1 MRISIGGDHA
11 GFELKERVKTLLEQ
25 RQDRVT
31 DMGTSS
37 AESVDYPDYA
47 AAVAQAVS
55 SGELDR
61 GVLVCGTGI
70 GMSIAANKFTNVRA
84 ALCYDVET
92 ARLSRQHND
101 ANVLAIGSRV
111 LDPELA
117 LTIVQKWMNTT
128 FEGADTLVASRR
140 LRLWKGTPDSPFERD

>member
-1 MRISIGGDHA
+1 MRIWIGGDHA

-25 RQDRVT
+25 RQHAVT
-31 DMGTSS
+31 DMGSS
-37 AESVDYPDYA
+37 IGESVDYPDYA

-55 SGELDR
+55 SGEADR

-70 GMSIAANKFTNVRA
+70 GMSIAANKFAKVRA
-84 ALCYDVET
+84 AVCHDVET
-92 ARLSRQHND
+92 ARLSRQHNN

-117 LTIVQKWMNTT
+117 LAIVQEWINTT
-128 FEGADTLVASRR
+128 FEGGRHARR
-140 LRLWKGTPDSPFERD
+140 LQKITALEGDV

>member
-11 GFELKERVKTLLEQ
+11 GFELKERVKTVLEQ
-25 RQDRVT
+25 GQHRVT
-31 DMGTSS
+31 DMGTFG

-47 AAVAQAVS
+47 AAVARAVS
-55 SGELDR
+55 SGEADR

-70 GMSIAANKFTNVRA
+70 GMSIAANKFANVRA
-84 ALCYDVET
+84 SLCHDVET

-117 LTIVQKWMNTT
+117 LAVVQEWMGTT
-128 FEGADTLVASRR
+128 FEGGRHSRR
-140 LRLWKGTPDSPFERD
+140 LQKITALEGAD

>member
-1 MRISIGGDHA
+1 MRISIAGDHV
-11 GFELKERVKTLLEQ
+11 GFELKAEVKTLLEQ
-25 RQDRVT
+25 RQHRVT

-47 AAVAQAVS
+47 AAVAGAVS
-55 SGELDR
+55 AGEADR

-70 GMSIAANKFTNVRA
+70 GMSIAANKFPNVRA
-84 ALCYDVET
+84 ALCHDVET

-111 LDPELA
+111 LDTEKALA
-117 LTIVQKWMNTT
+117 IVQEWMDTT
-128 FEGADTLVASRR
+128 FEGGGRHSRR
-140 LRLWKGTPDSPFERD
+140 LQKISDLEVDA

>member
-47 AAVAQAVS
+47 AAVA
-55 SGELDR
+55 
-61 GVLVCGTGI
+61 
-70 GMSIAANKFTNVRA
+70 
-84 ALCYDVET
+84 
-92 ARLSRQHND
+92 
-101 ANVLAIGSRV
+101 
-111 LDPELA
+111 
-117 LTIVQKWMNTT
+117 
-128 FEGADTLVASRR
+128 
-140 LRLWKGTPDSPFERD
+140 

>member
-1 MRISIGGDHA
+1 MRISIAGDHA
-11 GFELKERVKTLLEQ
+11 GFELKAEVKTLLEQ
-25 RQDRVT
+25 RQHRVT

-47 AAVAQAVS
+47 AAVAGAVS
-55 SGELDR
+55 AGEADR

-70 GMSIAANKFTNVRA
+70 GMSIAANKFPNVRA
-84 ALCYDVET
+84 ALCHDVET

-111 LDPELA
+111 LDTEKALA
-117 LTIVQKWMNTT
+117 IVQEWMDTT
-128 FEGADTLVASRR
+128 FEGGGRHSRR
-140 LRLWKGTPDSPFERD
+140 LQKISDLEGDA

>member
-1 MRISIGGDHA
+1 MRIWIGGDHA
-11 GFELKERVKTLLEQ
+11 GFELKKQIKSLLQ
-25 RQDRVT
+25 RSQHRVT

-37 AESVDYPDYA
+37 TESVDYPDYA

-55 SGELDR
+55 SGKADR
-61 GVLVCGTGI
+61 GILVCGTGI
-70 GMSIAANKFTNVRA
+70 GMSIAANKFANVRA
-84 ALCYDVET
+84 SLCHDIET

-117 LTIVQKWMNTT
+117 LTIVQEWMGMT
-128 FEGADTLVASRR
+128 FEGGRHSRR
-140 LRLWKGTPDSPFERD
+140 LQKITALEGTD

>member
-1 MRISIGGDHA
+1 MRIWIGGDHA

-25 RQDRVT
+25 RQHQVT

-37 AESVDYPDYA
+37 GESVDYPDYA

-55 SGELDR
+55 SGEADR

-70 GMSIAANKFTNVRA
+70 GMSIAANKFANVRA
-84 ALCYDVET
+84 ALCHDVET

-117 LTIVQKWMNTT
+117 LAIVQEWMTTT
-128 FEGADTLVASRR
+128 FDGGRHSHR
-140 LRLWKGTPDSPFERD
+140 LRKIAALEGDA